1 MVLSST
7 RSIYLF
13 SRSTRCISV
22 FNSSPICSSIRRK
35 NVRHLA
41 SKISDDASSGNNNDT
56 TQQLRIAVVGGGAA
70 GMTAA
75 LHLSPLVSAGLIQT
89 VDIYE
94 STQTQKNKADLI
106 QHRDSGHEDD
116 SAAGKQLYPGSGA
129 LGRNIGVGI
138 WSTAW
143 WPFLKSL
150 QQGMGS
156 TDDNIP
162 KQKNRQSFK
171 TLLQDLESCGSYVGD
186 VGYRT
191 PNGSWLVKSELNSHP
206 FGIDDLLNNSNEEK
220 TKSIEEDIA
229 NPALLFVRERDLL
242 SCLRNAIKIEQ
253 RLGTV
258 KYHSGIRVNGIDNIN
273 GELGSLILQHTDDIE
288 NESLSWMSPQYHL
301 IIAADG
307 IYSSLRSRF
316 AGHNSAHVTAGMTLG
331 DPQNMVESEWDHT
344 KGQREA
350 TQIEDRE
357 YVVFRGNAPKLESDE
372 EDGSGSFQTWGENR
386 NMRFAAVPFNHET
399 EDLDDDED
407 DTSNSGGHY
416 SQSQSFKSK
425 QQYEEVWFAT
435 MSDPSFVHKA
445 NAAATSHD
453 AEERKQMLLEA
464 FGSWHK
470 PISTLISNTP
480 ADEIMYEIAIAHR
493 HNTAP
498 VFDVA
503 RIMEFELL
511 QDKMAKAKEDGKDL
525 KNINSDDVK
534 INGQGPTLVFLGDAQ
549 MAIDPVL
556 AQGFT
561 MAMEAGASLAKSI
574 EGTLTQAPA
583 DGASSSG
590 EYPTYQPDLLQ
601 QQLLQRHYSRE
612 RRLLQL
618 LRSTEL
624 VQILA
629 QPSGFGATLATWFI
643 RPVIMLCPEIL
654 KKRVFDYMLRYSLGL
669 TGKKDEADR

>member
-1 MVLSST
+1 M
-7 RSIYLF
+7 YLL
-13 SRSTRCISV
+13 SRSARCTTV
-22 FNSSPICSSIRRK
+22 FNSSAVCSKSSK
-35 NVRHLA
+35 NARCFA
-41 SKISDDASSGNNNDT
+41 SNISNDASSSNNDT

-75 LHLSPLVSAGLIQT
+75 LHLSPLVSAGLVQT

-94 STQTQKNKADLI
+94 STQTQKNKADLT

-116 SAAGKQLYPGSGA
+116 SAPGKQLYPGSGA

-150 QQGMGS
+150 QQGIAS
-156 TDDNIP
+156 TNDIS

-171 TLLQDLESCGSYVGD
+171 TLLQDLESCGSYTSD

-206 FGIDDLLNNSNEEK
+206 FGINDLLNNDNKEESS
-220 TKSIEEDIA
+220 KSLEEDID

-273 GELGSLILQHTDDIE
+273 GELGSLVLQHTDDIE
-288 NESLSWMSPQYHL
+288 NESLSWISPQYHL

-307 IYSSLRSRF
+307 LYSSLRSRF

-331 DPQNMVESEWDHT
+331 DPQNMIESEWDHT

-372 EDGSGSFQTWGENR
+372 EDGSGSFQTWGEKR

-407 DTSNSGGHY
+407 DISNSGGHY
-416 SQSQSFKSK
+416 SKTQSFKSK
-425 QQYEEVWFAT
+425 QQDEEVWFAT

-464 FGSWHK
+464 FGKWHK

-498 VFDVA
+498 VFDLA

-511 QDKMAKAKEDGKDL
+511 QDKMAKAKDDGKDL
-525 KNINSDDVK
+525 KNINTDDIK
-534 INGQGPTLVFLGDAQ
+534 MNGQGPTLVFIGDAQ

-574 EGTLTQAPA
+574 ETTLTQAPA
-583 DGASSSG
+583 DGASSSSSG
-590 EYPTYQPDLLQ
+590 THQYQPELLQ
-601 QQLLQRHYSRE
+601 QKLLQRHYSRE

-624 VQILA
+624 VQRLA
-629 QPSGFGATLATWFI
+629 QPSGFGATIATWFI
-643 RPVIMLCPEIL
+643 RPVVMLCPEII
-654 KKRVFDYMLRYSLGL
+654 KKKVFDYMLRYSLGL
-669 TGKKDEADR
+669 TGKKDEVDR

>member
-1 MVLSST
+1 MVISST
-7 RSIYLF
+7 RSIYRL
-13 SRSTRCISV
+13 SRSARCISV
-22 FNSSPICSSIRRK
+22 YNSSAVCCRPTKYVRSFASITS
-35 NVRHLA
+35 N
-41 SKISDDASSGNNNDT
+41 DASSNNNND

-75 LHLSPLVSAGLIQT
+75 LHLSPLVYSGLIQT

-94 STQTQKNKADLI
+94 STQTQKNKADST
-106 QHRDSGHEDD
+106 HKRNSGHTDD
-116 SAAGKQLYPGSGA
+116 SAPGKQLYPGSGA

-143 WPFLKSL
+143 WPFLRSL
-150 QQGMGS
+150 QQGISS
-156 TDDNIP
+156 TNDSVMSTH
-162 KQKNRQSFK
+162 KNRQSYK

-206 FGIDDLLNNSNEEK
+206 FGINDLLNNDN
-220 TKSIEEDIA
+220 KSSKSLEEDID

-253 RLGTV
+253 RLGTI

-273 GELGSLILQHTDDIE
+273 GDLGSLVLQHTDDTE
-288 NESLSWMSPQYHL
+288 NESLSWISPQYHL

-307 IYSSLRSRF
+307 LYSSLRSRF

-331 DPQNMVESEWDHT
+331 DPQNMIESEWDHT

-357 YVVFRGNAPKLESDE
+357 YVVFRGNAPKLDSDE
-372 EDGSGSFQTWGENR
+372 EDGSGSFQTWGEKR
-386 NMRFAAVPFNHET
+386 NMRFAAVPFEHET
-399 EDLDDDED
+399 EDLEDDDD

-416 SQSQSFKSK
+416 SKSQSFKSK
-425 QQYEEVWFAT
+425 QQDEEVWFAT

-445 NAAATSHD
+445 NAASTSHD

-493 HNTAP
+493 HNTSP

-511 QDKMAKAKEDGKDL
+511 QDKMAKAREDGQDL
-525 KNINSDDVK
+525 KNINSDDIK

-549 MAIDPVL
+549 ESP
-556 AQGFT
+556 
-561 MAMEAGASLAKSI
+561 
-574 EGTLTQAPA
+574 
-583 DGASSSG
+583 
-590 EYPTYQPDLLQ
+590 
-601 QQLLQRHYSRE
+601 R
-612 RRLLQL
+612 
-618 LRSTEL
+618 
-624 VQILA
+624 
-629 QPSGFGATLATWFI
+629 
-643 RPVIMLCPEIL
+643 
-654 KKRVFDYMLRYSLGL
+654 
-669 TGKKDEADR
+669 

>member
-1 MVLSST
+1 
-7 RSIYLF
+7 
-13 SRSTRCISV
+13 
-22 FNSSPICSSIRRK
+22 
-35 NVRHLA
+35 
-41 SKISDDASSGNNNDT
+41 
-56 TQQLRIAVVGGGAA
+56 VVGGGAA

-89 VDIYE
+89 VDVYE
-94 STQTQKNKADLI
+94 STQTRKSTSDLT
-106 QHRDSGHEDD
+106 HKRNSGHEDD
-116 SAAGKQLYPGSGA
+116 SASGKQLYPGSGA

-143 WPFLKSL
+143 WPFLRSL
-150 QQGMGS
+150 QLGISS
-156 TDDNIP
+156 TNDSVIS

-206 FGIDDLLNNSNEEK
+206 FGINDLLHNNNNDLSS
-220 TKSIEEDIA
+220 KSIIEEDQID
-229 NPALLFVRERDLL
+229 PALLFVRERDLL
-242 SCLRNAIKIEQ
+242 SCLRNAVKIEQ

-258 KYHSGIRVNGIDNIN
+258 KYHSGIRVNGIDDIN
-273 GELGSLILQHTDDIE
+273 GELGSLVLQHTDDIE

-307 IYSSLRSRF
+307 LYSSLRSRF

-331 DPQNMVESEWDHT
+331 DPQNMIESEWDHT

-357 YVVFRGNAPKLESDE
+357 YVVFRGNAPKLNSDE
-372 EDGSGSFQTWGENR
+372 EDGSGSFQTWGEYR
-386 NMRFAAVPFNHET
+386 NMRFAAVPFCHEI
-399 EDLDDDED
+399 EDLEDDED

-425 QQYEEVWFAT
+425 QQDEEVWFAT

-453 AEERKQMLLEA
+453 AEERKQMLLDA
-464 FGSWHK
+464 FGEWHK
-470 PISTLISNTP
+470 PISTLISSTP

-498 VFDVA
+498 VFDLA
-503 RIMEFELL
+503 RIMEFEQL
-511 QDKMAKAKEDGKDL
+511 QDKMAKAREDGGKDL
-525 KNINSDDVK
+525 KNINSDDIK
-534 INGQGPTLVFLGDAQ
+534 INGQGPTLVFIGDAQ

-574 EGTLTQAPA
+574 EGTLIQAPS
-583 DGASSSG
+583 DGASSSYG
-590 EYPTYQPDLLQ
+590 IPQPDLLQ

-643 RPVIMLCPEIL
+643 RPVVMLCPEML
-654 KKRVFDYMLRYSLGL
+654 KKKVFDYMLRYSLGL
-669 TGKKDEADR
+669 TGKKEKADR

>member
-1 MVLSST
+1 MVCEAANIFAKEMVVSST
-7 RSIYLF
+7 RSIYLL
-13 SRSTRCISV
+13 SKSARCTSV
-22 FNSSPICSSIRRK
+22 FNSSAVCSNWSK
-35 NVRHLA
+35 NVRYFA
-41 SKISDDASSGNNNDT
+41 TNFSDDASSNNND
-56 TQQLRIAVVGGGAA
+56 QLRIAVVGGGAA

-94 STQTQKNKADLI
+94 STQTRKSTSDLT
-106 QHRDSGHEDD
+106 HKRNSGHEDI
-116 SAAGKQLYPGSGA
+116 SARGKQLYPGSGA

-143 WPFLKSL
+143 WTFLKNL
-150 QQGMGS
+150 QLGIS
-156 TDDNIP
+156 STNTDDKDIP
-162 KQKNRQSFK
+162 KQKNRQSYK

-206 FGIDDLLNNSNEEK
+206 FGINDLINDDNKQS
-220 TKSIEEDIA
+220 TKSIEEDID

-258 KYHSGIRVNGIDNIN
+258 KYHSGTRVNGIDNIN
-273 GELGSLILQHTDDIE
+273 GELGSLVLQHTDDIE

-307 IYSSLRSRF
+307 LYSSLRSRF

-331 DPQNMVESEWDHT
+331 DPQNMIESEWDHT

-357 YVVFRGNAPKLESDE
+357 YVVFRGNAPKLDSDE
-372 EDGSGSFQTWGENR
+372 EDGSGSFQTWGEKR
-386 NMRFAAVPFNHET
+386 NMRFAAVPFEHET
-399 EDLDDDED
+399 EDLEDDDD

-416 SQSQSFKSK
+416 SKSQSFKSK
-425 QQYEEVWFAT
+425 QQDEEVWFAT

-493 HNTAP
+493 HNTSP

-511 QDKMAKAKEDGKDL
+511 QDKMAKAREDGQDL
-525 KNINSDDVK
+525 KNINSDDIK

-549 MAIDPVL
+549 ESP
-556 AQGFT
+556 
-561 MAMEAGASLAKSI
+561 
-574 EGTLTQAPA
+574 
-583 DGASSSG
+583 
-590 EYPTYQPDLLQ
+590 
-601 QQLLQRHYSRE
+601 R
-612 RRLLQL
+612 
-618 LRSTEL
+618 
-624 VQILA
+624 
-629 QPSGFGATLATWFI
+629 
-643 RPVIMLCPEIL
+643 
-654 KKRVFDYMLRYSLGL
+654 
-669 TGKKDEADR
+669 